1 MIYLLINYAR
11 SGGTLFS
18 KIIASQKNV
27 VLLSEVNPNHNAVY
41 SPAQQANLWYCLNID
56 EGLSYQDQVKE
67 IYQKCMQQ
75 NKTLVIRDFTFIDF
89 TPHQLNNFKPKK
101 VFSNYE
107 VIKQIAP
114 VNAVAFVRNA
124 IDVWI
129 SRDCPPKFS
138 EGYLEY
144 INFLMKEKIPIFKY
158 EEFTKNPEGFLIEF
172 GKTWAISDLSYS
184 NKMLKYQKVTGDN
197 QLKKPSRGSNQQTI
211 KPLKRK
217 QLAKQLISHLHND
230 VFLLEANNLIAYP
243 TNYQE
248 NLEFKHHQF
257 WLNLKHRIRKLK
269 GSYPS
274 AEY

>member
-41 SPAQQANLWYCLNID
+41 SPAQQANLWYHLNID
-56 EGLSYQDQVKE
+56 ENLSYQEQVKE
-67 IYQKCMQQ
+67 IYQKCKQQ
-75 NKTLVIRDFTFIDF
+75 NKKLVIRDFTFIDF
-89 TPHQLNNFKPKK
+89 TPHKLNNFKPKK
-101 VFSNYE
+101 IFSNYE
-107 VIKQIAP
+107 VIKQFAP
-114 VNAVAFVRNA
+114 VTAIAFVRNA

-144 INFLMKEKIPIFKY
+144 INLLMKEKIPIFKY
-158 EEFTKNPEGFLIEF
+158 EDFTKNTEGFLIDF
-172 GKTWAISDLSYS
+172 GKKWTISDLSYS
-184 NKMLKYQKVTGDN
+184 NKMLNYEKITGDN
-197 QLKKPSRGSNQQTI
+197 QLKKPSRGRNQQTI

-217 QLAKQLISHLHND
+217 QLAKQLIHHLHND
-230 VFLLEANNLIAYP
+230 VLMLEANNLIGYS
-243 TNYQE
+243 TTYQE
-248 NLEFKHHQF
+248 NLESLHSQF
-257 WLNLKHRIRKLK
+257 WLNLKHKIRKLK
-269 GSYPS
+269 ESYPS

>member
-18 KIIASQKNV
+18 KIIASQNNV

-41 SPAQQANLWYCLNID
+41 SPAQQANLWYQLNID
-56 EGLSYQDQVKE
+56 ENLSYQDQVKE
-67 IYQKCMQQ
+67 IYQKCKQQ

-89 TPHQLNNFKPKK
+89 TPHQINNFNPKK

-114 VNAVAFVRNA
+114 VTAVAFVRNA

-129 SRDCPPKFS
+129 SRDCPPKFR

-184 NKMLKYQKVTGDN
+184 NKMLNYQKVTGDN
-197 QLKKPSRGSNQQTI
+197 QLQKPSRGSNQRTI
-211 KPLKRK
+211 RPLKRK
-217 QLAKQLISHLHND
+217 QLAKQLITQLHND
-230 VFLLEANNLIAYP
+230 IFLLEANNLIAYP

-248 NLEFKHHQF
+248 NLESKHTQF